1 MSESES
7 DLSSEEALGRLSV
20 GGVSDQRVSG
30 TVKIERDNNLPPN
43 VVDRSKKNKRAC
55 KLKMKEQYKVDFVR
69 TELAQVKLAARS
81 AAQAVAST
89 SATMNTR
96 MPDFREQKEYVSTF
110 DPKVPSCLSADIW
123 VKSIDDTG
131 DVYEWTNA
139 VRLHCAR
146 LNLGGCAKLWLESC
160 PNAMRDWATFKAEI
174 VKGFPSKKNPIYY
187 HNLLS
192 SRKWKPGET
201 VEEYVYETLALGR
214 KGGFDEETTVTYI
227 TSGLRQYVKRSGKTI
242 GKVSTVETLL
252 EELRWID
259 SVDAVAASKVADPSP
274 AVQSA
279 QRKTLKSITFM

>member
-81 AAQAVAST
+81 AARAVASP

-96 MPDFREQKEYVSTF
+96 MPDFRDQKEYVSTF

-131 DVYEWTNA
+131 DLYEWTNA

-146 LNLGGCAKLWLESC
+146 LNLGGCAKLWLESF

-174 VKGFPSKKNPIYY
+174 VKGFPSKKNLIYY

-227 TSGLRQYVKRSGKTI
+227 TSGLRQYVKRSVKTI

-252 EELRWID
+252 DELRWID
-259 SVDAVAASKVADPSP
+259 SVDAVAASKVADI
-274 AVQSA
+274 
-279 QRKTLKSITFM
+279 LE

>member
-7 DLSSEEALGRLSV
+7 DLSFEEALGRLSV

-30 TVKIERDNNLPPN
+30 TVKIERENDLPPN
-43 VVDRSKKNKRAC
+43 VVDRSKKNKHSY
-55 KLKMKEQYKVDFVR
+55 KLKMEEQYKAEIEALR

-81 AAQAVAST
+81 ASQAVAST

-96 MPDFREQKEYVSTF
+96 MPDFRELKEYVSTF

-174 VKGFPSKKNPIYY
+174 PK
-187 HNLLS
+187 
-192 SRKWKPGET
+192 
-201 VEEYVYETLALGR
+201 
-214 KGGFDEETTVTYI
+214 
-227 TSGLRQYVKRSGKTI
+227 
-242 GKVSTVETLL
+242 
-252 EELRWID
+252 
-259 SVDAVAASKVADPSP
+259 
-274 AVQSA
+274 
-279 QRKTLKSITFM
+279 